1 MLPKSAKYTLVTVLP
16 YQTIATTTTA
26 TECKSSLQYLVSHV
40 VLFVPTHSNT
50 QLIQS
55 VCTTIIS
62 AVFS

>member
-1 MLPKSAKYTLVTVLP
+1 MLPKSAKYTLVTVLL
-16 YQTIATTTTA
+16 YQTIATTTD
-26 TECKSSLQYLVSHV
+26 TESKSSLQYLVSHV
-40 VLFVPTHSNT
+40 ARFVPTHSNT

>member
-16 YQTIATTTTA
+16 YQTIATTTA
-26 TECKSSLQYLVSHV
+26 TEWKFSLQYLVSHV
-40 VLFVPTHSNT
+40 VRFVPTHSNT

-55 VCTTIIS
+55 VCTTIIT